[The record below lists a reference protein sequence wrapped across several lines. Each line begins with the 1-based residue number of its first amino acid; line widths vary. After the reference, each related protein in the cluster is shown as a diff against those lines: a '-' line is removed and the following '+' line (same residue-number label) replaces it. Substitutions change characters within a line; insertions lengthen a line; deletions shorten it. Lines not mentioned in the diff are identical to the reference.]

1 MTTRKLPYSLT
12 KDGRASLRGEH
23 LIPCL
28 EMPRQNVLVGV
39 KSGKKY
45 ERGYLVHVGKDV
57 SAEDILNK
65 LRVGEDEV
73 AQARPVIDSFL
84 VGLRSLKI
92 GNVVSVSFPETD
104 KCIVAKEA
112 DRPEII
118 EAKRRLP

>member
-28 EMPRQNVLVGV
+28 EMPRQNLLVGV

-45 ERGYLVHVGKDV
+45 ERGYLVHVGRDV
-57 SAEDILNK
+57 TAEDILTK
-65 LRVGEDEV
+65 LQLEGDQV

-84 VGLRSLKI
+84 VALRGLKI
-92 GNVVSVSFPETD
+92 GNVVSVSFPETS
-104 KCIVAKEA
+104 KCILTKEA
-112 DRPEII
+112 DRPEIL